1 MNKKKLGVFVSA
13 TLGLI
18 SCVCVLPKISVYA
31 QGNFMRV
38 FNPIPADFILEFDI
52 LLLEISS

>member
-18 SCVCVLPKISVYA
+18 SCVCVLPKFSVYA
-31 QGNFMRV
+31 QGNFTRV
-38 FNPIPADFILEFDI
+38 LTQLGTKKKCGFVK
-52 LLLEISS
+52 